1 MLFEKHLFSK
11 GIVTIGDLLSDTGIF
26 LQGIKELNANL
37 SPIEHFKLMSIV
49 DAIPHE
55 WRQIIRQSTQHLPP
69 HVDDTIYLRLDN
81 SEVALSKV
89 SSKWL
94 YNAFKSKKQVL
105 PTAQKKF
112 KEKFPQFP
120 FDWKKIYSLPFTDT
134 IETKIREFQYKVL
147 NNIVFTNE
155 KLFRLK
161 MKDSPS
167 CTFCKREVESFEHL
181 FFYCDVTKT
190 FWEALCSW
198 LGECKVKFQPF
209 TLMDIF
215 FWSF

>member
-1 MLFEKHLFSK
+1 M
-11 GIVTIGDLLSDTGIF
+11 
-26 LQGIKELNANL
+26 
-37 SPIEHFKLMSIV
+37 
-49 DAIPHE
+49 
-55 WRQIIRQSTQHLPP
+55 
-69 HVDDTIYLRLDN
+69 
-81 SEVALSKV
+81 
-89 SSKWL
+89 
-94 YNAFKSKKQVL
+94 
-105 PTAQKKF
+105 
-112 KEKFPQFP
+112 
-120 FDWKKIYSLPFTDT
+120 PFTVT

-167 CTFCKREVESFEHL
+167 CTFCEREVESFEHL
-181 FFYCDVTKT
+181 FFYCDITKT

-215 FWSF
+215 FGVFNTEEDFCILKHLILTAKFYIYKCKLNSVSPSLRVYKAKIRDVYQVEKQIAAKQNKLIKHFQKWEKFLPHVGL